1 MPEIN
6 EEKIE
11 GLLNE
16 LRGTTTSAK
25 FKEYVATVIKADKDK
40 AKAKVEEDKKLQEK
54 LKKAIEKTR
63 KSEKKKEK
71 ETDDTDDEPPETPD
85 RDDKGKFKKKGPDTP
100 PEITDKDEAE
110 IKKLTE
116 AMEKMTKEIDAL
128 KKRKNYRTKPPKAEV
143 VDEVDDFI
151 KQNITKDFEVII

>member
-6 EEKIE
+6 EEKIKE
-11 GLLNE
+11 LLNT
-16 LRGTTTSAK
+16 LRGTTTDAK
-25 FKEYVATVIKADKDK
+25 FKEYVEIVIKEDKEK
-40 AKAKVEEDKKLQEK
+40 AKIKAETDKKLLDK
-54 LKKAIEKTR
+54 IKKANDKIKE
-63 KSEKKKEK
+63 SEKKKEK

-85 RDDKGKFKKKGPDTP
+85 RDDKGKFKKKEPDTP

-110 IKKLTE
+110 IKKLTDQ
-116 AMEKMTKEIDAL
+116 MEKMSKEIDAL

-151 KQNITKDFEVII
+151 KQNLTKDFEVVI